1 MIDIK
6 QYDSIML
13 VPKEWD
19 SIIGDNLYL
28 SIEFLTF
35 MEEIDK
41 CNQKYY
47 MIYVDGKLDS
57 VFMTYIRLKY
67 NMAMFTRFNL
77 PQKMQM
83 VYVPLSVTRP
93 GISCVN
99 NIGYVFDYI
108 KTLKGPKMILNL
120 DNIEAKG
127 YAKGLTCPKC
137 IWPNHFKTFDE
148 YLNSLRSGYRR
159 R

>member
-35 MEEIDK
+35 MEKIDK

-57 VFMTYIRLKY
+57 VFMT
-67 NMAMFTRFNL
+67 
-77 PQKMQM
+77 
-83 VYVPLSVTRP
+83 
-93 GISCVN
+93 
-99 NIGYVFDYI
+99 
-108 KTLKGPKMILNL
+108 
-120 DNIEAKG
+120 
-127 YAKGLTCPKC
+127 
-137 IWPNHFKTFDE
+137 
-148 YLNSLRSGYRR
+148 
-159 R
+159 